1 MNVASGSRHA
11 VAIVDE
17 NGSHLSE
24 VTEALLSF
32 YNVKPYHDINSAHGD
47 LVAHPPEIILVGDL
61 AQSPKML
68 NFIDSARQESRLA
81 EIPIIFINDN
91 NSDKIA
97 AAKAFGADAVLIKPY
112 RRSMLINAISSLINA
127 KVEREWEALPP
138 LQYKALKGTV
148 EAFNNIADYI
158 SEGEPLPF
166 NQIKDACVPLVE
178 AIKKNNF
185 KSILSGLKNH
195 DNYTYVHSMRV
206 ATMLSLF
213 GHAAGL
219 KDHDQLVLASGGLLH
234 DVGKMLIP
242 HAILN
247 KPGGLTEEEFAIMK
261 SHVPETV
268 KYLKLNKDI
277 PNSVIVIAAQHHEK
291 LDGKG
296 YPHGLQGQE
305 LNELARMAAIVDVF
319 SALTDRRV
327 YKPPMEPEEALNIMT
342 NKMQSHIDQ
351 HFLKLFRT
359 MLYEVVI

>member
-1 MNVASGSRHA
+1 MNANAGSKRA

-17 NGSHLSE
+17 NGHHRSE
-24 VTEALLSF
+24 VSTALLSF
-32 YNVKPYHDINSAHGD
+32 YSVDPYDD
-47 LVAHPPEIILVGDL
+47 LKHALKQIAMNPPEVILVGDL
-61 AQSPKML
+61 PQSSKML
-68 NFIDSARQESRLA
+68 NFIDNARQEIKLA
-81 EIPIIFINDN
+81 EVPIVFINE
-91 NSDKIA
+91 SSTDKTM
-97 AAKAFGADAVLIKPY
+97 AAKAFGANAVLIKPY
-112 RRSMLINAISSLINA
+112 RASMLINTISSLINA
-127 KVEREWEALPP
+127 KVEHEWEELPP

-158 SEGEPLPF
+158 SAGEPLPYDEIT
-166 NQIKDACVPLVE
+166 NACVPLVD
-178 AIKKNNF
+178 AIKQNSF

-213 GHAAGL
+213 GHAAKL

-242 HAILN
+242 HNILN
-247 KPGGLTEEEFAIMK
+247 KPGGLNEEEFAIMK

-268 KYLKLNKDI
+268 KYLQLNKTI
-277 PNSVIVIAAQHHEK
+277 PKSVIVIAAQHHEK

-296 YPHGLQGQE
+296 YPNRLKGDE

-342 NKMQSHIDQ
+342 TKMQTHIDQ
-351 HFLKLFRT
+351 HFLQLFRN
-359 MLYEVVI
+359 MLYEVII